1 MNYMSLYRKYR
12 PKNFEQ
18 VVGQNEIKLALKNS
32 IINNSFSHAYLF
44 AGPRG
49 TGKTSLAKILSKS
62 VNCLSLQ
69 QGDPCNQC
77 DICEGINNGS
87 LMDVFEIDAASNNG
101 VEEIR
106 EIREHIKS
114 MPSIA
119 KYKVYIIDETH
130 MLTISAFNALLKTL
144 EEPPAHIIFILAT
157 TEINKVPAT
166 IISRCQRY
174 NFKKINKFD
183 LTKNIENVL
192 NQEHLNYE
200 KEALNQIAVLSDGS
214 ARDSLSILEQ
224 IIMFSGNETIN
235 LDIVKKVFSI
245 FSNEQK
251 IDLLINVFN
260 NNVEVCLEIS
270 KNIYLNGSDLE
281 LLTLDLIN
289 LLKEILEYKMTN
301 NITLL
306 NILEIDE
313 VEKINQFVSENDI
326 FVIIEIFSEM
336 YFKIKQ
342 SKNPHMHFELMLLKI
357 LNYCKKDKINN
368 FDDKEKIVVS
378 KASEQKEKENNN
390 EKYSEK
396 ESNKNIYF
404 DKDQDSFSNQNDGVN
419 IHNQKIEVSELNKY
433 TNPGLK
439 IDVKTQ
445 PVEVE
450 KKESVDIQTEQKIET
465 SKINEEVVDDL
476 QKTKL
481 EEKQKIKDKIGYY
494 KYKYEDIL
502 NVLSQASK
510 EKREIYEQMFQK
522 FFKEQTDQQLI
533 CDFICFY
540 DVKFSAAAED
550 VFIVVANS
558 KIEADWINCKIRLAD
573 FREKMFSIFN
583 TWFIVI
589 AISET
594 EWKNIKIDYVKL
606 RQVNKLP
613 KIFKFNVNMYYSELS
628 ETTNVN
634 KYEQEKDEFL
644 KRGRLIFDNIE
655 IVD

>member
-1 MNYMSLYRKYR
+1 MNYMSLYRKHR

-18 VVGQNEIKLALKNS
+18 IVGQDEIKLALKNS
-32 IINNSFSHAYLF
+32 VTNNSFSHAYLF
-44 AGPRG
+44 SGPRG

-62 VNCLSLQ
+62 VNCLNLQ

-130 MLTISAFNALLKTL
+130 MLTTYAFNALLKTL

-174 NFKKINKFD
+174 NFKKISKFE
-183 LTKNIENVL
+183 LIKNIENIL
-192 NQEHLNYE
+192 NQENLNYE
-200 KEALNQIAVLSDGS
+200 IEALNQIAVLSDGS

-224 IIMFSGNETIN
+224 TIMFSGNETIT
-235 LDIVKKVFSI
+235 LEIVKKVFSI
-245 FSNEQK
+245 VSNEQK
-251 IDLLINVFN
+251 ISLLINIFN
-260 NNVEVCLEIS
+260 NDIEACIEMS

-281 LLTLDLIN
+281 LLTLDLISF
-289 LLKEILEYKMTN
+289 LKEILEYKMTN
-301 NITLL
+301 NIRLL
-306 NILEIDE
+306 NFLEIDE
-313 VEKINQFVSENDI
+313 VEKINQLVSVNDI
-326 FVIIEIFSEM
+326 FAIIEIFSEM
-336 YFKIKQ
+336 HLKIKQ
-342 SKNPHMHFELMLLKI
+342 SKKPHMYFELMLLKS
-357 LNYCKKDKINN
+357 LNYCSKDKISN
-368 FDDKEKIVVS
+368 FVSNKEIVFTKVN
-378 KASEQKEKENNN
+378 EQNKEERKK
-390 EKYSEK
+390 EKYSE
-396 ESNKNIYF
+396 NKHYDNNNF
-404 DKDQDSFSNQNDGVN
+404 EKNQTSFQNQIDGVN

-439 IDVKTQ
+439 IEVKA
-445 PVEVE
+445 PEVEVE
-450 KKESVDIQTEQKIET
+450 KKESLDIQTEQK
-465 SKINEEVVDDL
+465 SKISKTNEIVIDNL
-476 QKTKL
+476 QKIKL
-481 EEKQKIKDKIGYY
+481 EEKQKIKDKIGSY
-494 KYKYEDIL
+494 KYKYETIL

-510 EKREIYEQMFQK
+510 EKREIYERMLQK
-522 FFKEQTDQQLI
+522 FFKEQANQQLI
-533 CDFICFY
+533 CEFICFY

-550 VFIVVANS
+550 IFILVANS
-558 KIEADWINCKIRLAD
+558 KIEADWINYKIRLAD
-573 FREKMFSIFN
+573 FREKMFNIFN
-583 TWFIVI
+583 ARFIVI

-613 KIFKFNVNMYYSELS
+613 KIFKFNVNIYYSELS
-628 ETTNVN
+628 ETTNDN